1 MSCKW
6 THPSSLHYPTKL
18 CGIAGIVSL
27 NPRYNIENRDLQRMC
42 EVIRHRG
49 PDDEGFYLEY
59 PIGLGMRRL
68 SIIDLEGGHQPMSDE
83 DQSLWV
89 VFNGEIYNFQEIR
102 RELEKKGYRFR
113 TRSDTEVILYS
124 YKAYGEE
131 CVKHF
136 RGMFGFALWDK
147 RKKKLIL
154 ARDPLGIKP
163 LHYYLDAE
171 KLIFGSEIK
180 SILTCKGVSRELN
193 FKALDRY
200 LTFEYIFAPET
211 IFQKIYKLPP
221 AHILVWS
228 DKGLKIKPYWDIEW
242 ESKDPEIIQGQ
253 GLEGVSPSY
262 PLTSAPSKKEEEY
275 AQQLYA
281 VLKESVKLELIS
293 DVPLGAFLSG
303 GIDSSSVVA
312 LMSQMSDR
320 PVKTFS
326 IGFEDQSYNE
336 LDYARKVARHFGTDH
351 HEFILKPDIEDLAMT
366 LMDYLDEPL
375 GDFSIFPTYLVSKMA
390 REQVTVA
397 LSGDGGDELFAG
409 YDTYLANRIG
419 EYYEKFPG
427 FLRNHLI
434 ARWLHLIPPSQKK
447 KGIINLV
454 KRFVEGA
461 ELPRSLMH
469 VRWMTFL
476 KPEEK
481 SRLYTDFFK
490 KELAGEATDKYLQH
504 YFDQTQ
510 LRNPQTPGFL
520 DPLARQQYVDLKT
533 YLPDDILTKV
543 DRMSMATSLEARVPL
558 LDHKVVE
565 FAFKIPS
572 ELKLR
577 GFTTKY
583 ILKKTMAKF
592 LPKEVIYKK
601 KQGFSIPI
609 KNWLRAELK
618 PLLLDLLS
626 ETRIQKR
633 GYFNWKY
640 IDRWIQEHLHGRENH
655 SHRLW
660 ALMVFE
666 MWHQRYL

>member
-1 MSCKW
+1 
-6 THPSSLHYPTKL
+6 
-18 CGIAGIVSL
+18 
-27 NPRYNIENRDLQRMC
+27 MC
-42 EVIRHRG
+42 EVMRHRG
-49 PDDEGFYLEY
+49 PDDEGFYQEY

-68 SIIDLEGGHQPMSDE
+68 SIIDLEGGHQPMSTE

-113 TRSDTEVILYS
+113 TRSDTEVILHS
-124 YKAYGEE
+124 YKEYGEE
-131 CVKHF
+131 CVKLF

-147 RKKKLIL
+147 KEKKLIL

-171 KLIFGSEIK
+171 KLIFSSEIK
-180 SILTCKGVSRELN
+180 SILTCKGVPRELN

-200 LTFEYIFAPET
+200 LTFEYVFTPET

-228 DKGLKIKPYWDIEW
+228 DKELKIKPYWDIEW
-242 ESKDPEIIQGQ
+242 ESLNPVARNRTPRWED
-253 GLEGVSPSY
+253 
-262 PLTSAPSKKEEEY
+262 Y
-275 AQQLYA
+275 AEQLYG

-336 LDYARKVARHFGTDH
+336 LDYARKVAKHFGTDH
-351 HEFILKPDIEDLAMT
+351 HEFILKPNIEDLAVT

-375 GDFSIFPTYLVSKMA
+375 GDFSIFPTYLVSKVA

-409 YDTYLANRIG
+409 YDTYIANRIG
-419 EYYEKFPG
+419 AYYEKLPG
-427 FLRNHLI
+427 FLRNSLLTPGL
-434 ARWLHLIPPSQKK
+434 RLIPPSPKK
-447 KGIINLV
+447 KGIINLAR
-454 KRFVEGA
+454 RFVEGA
-461 ELPRSLMH
+461 VLPPSLMH
-469 VRWMTFL
+469 ARWMTFL
-476 KPEEK
+476 TQEEK
-481 SRLYTDFFK
+481 SQLYTDLFK
-490 KELAGEATDKYLQH
+490 NELADEATDKYLQY
-504 YFDQTQ
+504 YFDQTRP
-510 LRNPQTPGFL
+510 RNPKTPGFP
-520 DPLARQQYVDLKT
+520 DPLIRQQYVDLKT

-572 ELKLR
+572 ELKLK

-592 LPKEVIYKK
+592 LPKEVLYKK

-633 GYFNWKY
+633 GYFNWKHVNG
-640 IDRWIQEHLHGRENH
+640 WIQEHLQGRENH